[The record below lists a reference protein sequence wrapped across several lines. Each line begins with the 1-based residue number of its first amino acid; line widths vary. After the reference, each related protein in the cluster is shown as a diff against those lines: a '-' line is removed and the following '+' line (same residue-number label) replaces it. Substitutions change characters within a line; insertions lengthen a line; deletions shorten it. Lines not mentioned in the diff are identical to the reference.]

1 MSIVHNGSKITECQL
16 LALSIFNACACD
28 GISLEIKC
36 IPRNF
41 NHYAELLSR
50 TIDFKCLFFTA
61 QQNSRTQRGHEEDQS
76 NLGQRSDV
84 NRGKFSGAFAP

>member
-1 MSIVHNGSKITECQL
+1 MSIIHNGSKITECQL
-16 LALSIFNACACD
+16 LALSIFNACARD

-50 TIDFKCLFFTA
+50 TINFECFFLLPNKTA
-61 QQNSRTQRGHEEDQS
+61 ALKEVMRRINLTSDKDQMS
-76 NLGQRSDV
+76 TGV
-84 NRGKFSGAFAP
+84 IF